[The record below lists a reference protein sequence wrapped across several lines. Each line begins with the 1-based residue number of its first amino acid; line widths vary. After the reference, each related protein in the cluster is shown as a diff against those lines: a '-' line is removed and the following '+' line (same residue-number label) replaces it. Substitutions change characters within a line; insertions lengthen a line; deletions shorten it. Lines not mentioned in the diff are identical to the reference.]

1 MLVVLAA
8 AAVVASVPLLWWSL
22 ATGREERAAVARNLS
37 GGTVSDLRELRL
49 QRSPVERGFAPLVQ
63 WAAAMAWRWSPPG
76 WFDARARRLALAGLG
91 DRWTAEAVLAVKVLL
106 AAVTVLVVVPW
117 WLADPSAG
125 RLLGGLTLLIG
136 AYLLPDVIVRSRAR
150 QRQEAILLAL
160 PDTLDQI
167 TIAVEAGLGF
177 DAALARAGRSGSG
190 PLAQELVRTLQEMN
204 IGVPRTQALRSLVAR
219 TDVADLRQFVFA
231 IIQAETYGV
240 PIARVLRI
248 QAQELRVKRRQ
259 RAEERAM
266 KIPVKVVFPL
276 VLCILPSLFVVVL
289 GPAMIRMFRDLFG
302 AGGL

>member
-8 AAVVASVPLLWWSL
+8 AAVVASIPLLWWSL
-22 ATGREERAAVARNLS
+22 ATGRQDRAAIARNLS
-37 GGTVSDLRELRL
+37 GGAVSDLRQLRL
-49 QRSPVERGFAPLVQ
+49 QRSPVERGLGPLVR
-63 WAAAMAWRWSPPG
+63 WIAALAWRWSPPG
-76 WFDARARRLALAGLG
+76 WFDRRARRLALAGIG

-106 AAVTVLVVVPW
+106 AALGALVVVPW
-117 WLADPSAG
+117 WLGAPGAG
-125 RLLGGLTLLIG
+125 RLVLALLAAGG
-136 AYLLPDVIVRSRAR
+136 AYVVPDLIVRGRAR
-150 QRQEAILLAL
+150 RRQEAILLSL

-204 IGVPRTQALRSLVAR
+204 IGVPRTQALRSLIAR
-219 TDVADLRQFVFA
+219 TDVTDLRQFVFA
-231 IIQAETYGV
+231 VIQAETYGV

-248 QAQELRVKRRQ
+248 QSQELRVKRRQ

-276 VLCILPSLFVVVL
+276 VLCILPSLFIIIL
-289 GPAMIRMFRDLFG
+289 GPAMIRTFRDLFG